1 MATGAGTT
9 SRPSSGRFAT
19 MSNQAEQLSFPP
31 RLPSEDELPCDDGMP
46 METAR
51 HRMQMELL
59 LRGLELWSEARGDV
73 VANGN
78 QFLYFNTEHLRAQD
92 FRGPDVY
99 VATGVRPGERKSWV
113 VWQEGKA
120 PDVVIELLSE
130 STAAAD
136 KGEKMRIY
144 RDQLRVPNYYWFDP
158 FAPEDRAG
166 FILQGNSY
174 LPLLPDGAG
183 RLPVPSL
190 GLKLGLWQGRYL
202 GLTTE
207 WLRWTDE
214 DGNWLALREES
225 EQARADSER
234 QRAEAERQRAE
245 TERQRADAAEAELAR
260 LRAQLEQDR

>member
-1 MATGAGTT
+1 M
-9 SRPSSGRFAT
+9 PS
-19 MSNQAEQLSFPP
+19 QAEQLPLPP
-31 RLPSEDELPCDDGMP
+31 RLPSADELPSDDGMP

-59 LRGLELWSEARGDV
+59 LRGLELWSEQRGDV

-120 PDVVIELLSE
+120 PDIVIELLSA
-130 STAAAD
+130 STADAD

-144 RDQLRVPNYYWFDP
+144 RDQLRVPNYFWFDP

-174 LPLLPDGAG
+174 LPLLPDAAG

-190 GLKLGLWQGRYL
+190 GLKLGLWEGRYL
-202 GLTTE
+202 GLRTQ
-207 WLRWTDE
+207 WLRWMDAE
-214 DGNWLALREES
+214 GHLLPLREEA
-225 EQARADSER
+225 EQARAD
-234 QRAEAERQRAE
+234 AERSRADA
-245 TERQRADAAEAELAR
+245 ERSRADAAEAELAR
-260 LRAQLEQDR
+260 LRAALKEER